1 MRDVTSTMDDVRHV
15 LANWPLPPEGGW
27 TADDL
32 DLLPEDGPHGELD
45 LFKRVE
51 LVDGALVLM
60 SPQKLFHESIIIGLR
75 IALDAQAPEGL
86 SARSQMDIKIAPR
99 QRPCPDVLV
108 VDTTATTDLNRTAFA
123 PKDVHL
129 VVEVVS
135 PESEHRDNHVK
146 PGIYAA
152 AGIEHFWIVKDE
164 NSKPVIHTYE
174 LDEVVGAYVATGIHR
189 DRLAVSVPF
198 PIDITLDALH

>member
-32 DLLPEDGPHGELD
+32 DLLPEDGPHGEPD
-45 LFKRVE
+45 LFKHVE
-51 LVDGALVLM
+51 LVDGALLLM
-60 SPQKLFHESIIIGLR
+60 SPQRRFHDLVIRRLAA
-75 IALDAQAPEGL
+75 ALEGQAPLDRGI
-86 SARSQMDIKIAPR
+86 AAQMDVTIAPR
-99 QRPCPDVLV
+99 QRPCPDLV
-108 VDTTATTDLNRTAFA
+108 VIDASVAADLDRTAYT
-123 PKDVHL
+123 PREVHL